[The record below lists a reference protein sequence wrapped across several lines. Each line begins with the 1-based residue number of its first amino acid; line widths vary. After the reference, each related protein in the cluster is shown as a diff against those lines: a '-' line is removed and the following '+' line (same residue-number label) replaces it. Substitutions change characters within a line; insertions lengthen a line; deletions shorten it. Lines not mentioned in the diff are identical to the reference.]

1 MPQFGQNT
9 TQDVSG
15 LPIDDNMAQL
25 ELQRKLKLAQA
36 LQQQAMPEG
45 QMVSGHYVAP
55 SWTQYLANAVG
66 KYQGGKQEQEAM
78 KQYGQYQQGKQ
89 AKLADLLAGKTTET
103 PVDYNEAGNIPGITQ
118 TTRTPYSQQE
128 FMSKAVSAMPE
139 LAPKLIESQI
149 AQYGKE
155 ETPINV
161 AQGGTLVNRKGE
173 VIYQNPKEDKL
184 FGTVSPSDFTPAS
197 LTKYSQTKNFGDLV
211 PVSKPSEKS
220 SDQKDFEFATSQ
232 GFKGSFMDFKNQM
245 TPYQKAE
252 LDLRRKEMSTKEAG
266 KFDDATLNMLAD
278 QALAGDKSVFTG
290 LGRGNQGAN
299 NIAAV
304 RQRINQ
310 KMIDRGMNG
319 ADIAAKNAEFM
330 GQLAGARAVGTRG
343 ANVELAGSGF
353 ENIVPIAQAASD
365 KVSRSGFLPFG
376 KAEIMFNEQTN
387 NPDLSAFA
395 AANNGLVN
403 TYARAISPTGIPSVR
418 DKEHAYQILSM
429 AKDKPAYDAA
439 VSTLQKEIQAEIQAP
454 KHVREMQHQEVSG
467 RTQSL
472 GIPSQNDVAAELKRR
487 GL

>member
-1 MPQFGQNT
+1 MDFGQDQMPQ
-9 TQDVSG
+9 
-15 LPIDDNMAQL
+15 DDTMMQL
-25 ELQRKLKLAQA
+25 ELQRKLKLADA
-36 LQQQAMPEG
+36 LRQQEMPQG
-45 QMVSGHYVAP
+45 QMISGHYIAP
-55 SWTQYLANAVG
+55 HWTQQLAALGNQIV
-66 KYQGGKQEQEAM
+66 GGKQEENAL
-78 KQYGQYQQGKQ
+78 KQYGQYQATKQ
-89 AKLADLLAGKTTET
+89 AKLADLLAGKEVQA
-103 PVDYNEAGNIPGITQ
+103 PVDYNEAGNMPGMTQ
-118 TTRTPYSQQE
+118 TTRQPYNQQE
-128 FMSKAVSAMPE
+128 FLSKAVGVMPD
-139 LAPKLIESQI
+139 LAPKLIESQV

-155 ETPINV
+155 ESPISLGE
-161 AQGGTLVNRKGE
+161 GGILVNRKGE
-173 VIYQNPKEDKL
+173 VIAQNPKVPKEDKL

-252 LDLRRKEMSTKEAG
+252 LDLRRKDIATKEAG
-266 KFDDATLNMLAD
+266 KFDNATLNGLAD

-290 LGRGNQGAN
+290 LGRGNQGAS
-299 NIAAV
+299 NIAAL

-310 KMIDRGMNG
+310 KMIDKGMSG
-319 ADIAAKNAEFM
+319 ADIAAMNAQFM

-439 VSTLQKEIQAEIQAP
+439 VSTLQKEIQAEIAAP
-454 KHVREMQHQEVSG
+454 KHVREMQHQEISG
-467 RTQSL
+467 HSQSS
-472 GIPSQNDVAAELKRR
+472 GIPSQDAIAAEIARR
-487 GL
+487 QGR

>member
-1 MPQFGQNT
+1 MDYIPQFGQNVDQNT
-9 TQDVSG
+9 S
-15 LPIDDNMAQL
+15 LPADDAAMQL
-25 ELQRKLKLAQA
+25 ELKRRMRMAQA
-36 LQQQAMPEG
+36 LQDQAMPEG

-66 KYQGGKQEQEAM
+66 KYQGGQQEKAAINA
-78 KQYGQYQQGKQ
+78 YQQAQQTKQ
-89 AKLADLLAGKTTET
+89 QKYADLLGET
-103 PVDYNEAGNIPGITQ
+103 DNAKF
-118 TTRTPYSQQE
+118 QQGLAQMPE
-128 FMSKAVSAMPE
+128 YAPELVKAKLSAMTKQENPMIVPSGATLYQGGKAV
-139 LAPKLIESQI
+139 
-149 AQYGKE
+149 Y
-155 ETPINV
+155 T
-161 AQGGTLVNRKGE
+161 
-173 VIYQNPKEDKL
+173 NPKEAADI
-184 FGTVSPSDFTPAS
+184 FGKVNPGDFTPES
-197 LTKYSQTKNFGDLV
+197 LAKFSQTKNYQDLM
-211 PVSKPSEKS
+211 PTSKPSEKS
-220 SDQKDFEFATSQ
+220 NDQKEFEFAKSQ
-232 GFKGSFMDFKNQM
+232 GFKGSFIDYKNQM

-252 LDLRRKEMSTKEAG
+252 LDLRRKDLTNKEAG

-310 KMIDRGMNG
+310 KMIDKGWSG

-403 TYARAISPTGIPSVR
+403 TYARSISPTGIPSVK
-418 DKEHAYQILSM
+418 DKEHAYKILSM
-429 AKDKPAYDAA
+429 AKDQAAYNAA

-454 KHVREMQHQEVSG
+454 KHVREMQRQEISG
-467 RTQSL
+467 HNQPT
-472 GIPSQNDVAAELKRR
+472 GFPSQDAIAAEIARR
-487 GL
+487 QGR